1 MSCFTPMVGV
11 TPITNDGEIIGY
23 TITFAKS
30 NSIITIYNGTDGKDG
45 VDGFNG
51 EDGKDGVTPTI
62 GVKQDTDGVYYWTL
76 NGNWLTDDKG
86 NKIKAEGTDGKDG
99 ADGSGGE
106 DGTNGKDGVTPKLEI
121 RESYWWISYDNGTNW
136 TQLGKATVE
145 DGINGN
151 SIFKSV
157 TQDDNN
163 VYFTLENDSVITI
176 PKSDNSKFAIAFDT
190 TDIAILNGGR
200 EQNNFLHD

>member
-1 MSCFTPMVGV
+1 MTKETKLKQRARTVKMVQTV
-11 TPITNDGEIIGY
+11 
-23 TITFAKS
+23 
-30 NSIITIYNGTDGKDG
+30 
-45 VDGFNG
+45 
-51 EDGKDGVTPTI
+51 
-62 GVKQDTDGVYYWTL
+62 
-76 NGNWLTDDKG
+76 
-86 NKIKAEGTDGKDG
+86 
-99 ADGSGGE
+99 SGGE

-136 TQLGKATVE
+136 TQLGKATGE